1 MTMSDNKE
9 LTLEEM
15 MDELDNCVR
24 QLEADDISLEDS
36 FHIYEKGM
44 KMVKSC
50 NDRIDRVEKEV
61 LKLEEDGSTSL
72 LDPQ

>member
-36 FHIYEKGM
+36 VHIYEKGM

-61 LKLEEDGSTSL
+61 LKLEEDGSTS
-72 LDPQ
+72 

>member
-50 NDRIDRVEKEV
+50 NDRIDRVEKDV

>member
-1 MTMSDNKE
+1 MSENKE

-24 QLEADDISLEDS
+24 QLEADNISLEDS
-36 FHIYEKGM
+36 FQIYEKGM

-50 NDRIDRVEKEV
+50 NDRIDRVEKDV

-72 LDPQ
+72 LDKD

>member
-1 MTMSDNKE
+1 MSDNKE

-50 NDRIDRVEKEV
+50 NDRIDRVEKDV

>member
-1 MTMSDNKE
+1 MSDNKE